1 MIISGV
7 LDSISAGI
15 LIYTGL
21 VELLAGDFLYNKEIK
36 KRSVGEV
43 RLLVLYMVL
52 GAVAMASLGKWT

>member
-1 MIISGV
+1 MIVSGV

-36 KRSVGEV
+36 KKSVGWV
-43 RLLVLYMVL
+43 RLMVFWVFL
-52 GAVAMASLGKWT
+52 GGGIMAFLGIWA